1 MLFHL
6 VEEVVIDTTDYAFLE
21 WELLLYLPQL
31 SELSHHLELGEYVL
45 WKIFVKS
52 TSRSRK

>member
-6 VEEVVIDTTDYAFLE
+6 VEEVVIDTTDYALLE

-31 SELSHHLELGEYVL
+31 SELSHHHELG
-45 WKIFVKS
+45 
-52 TSRSRK
+52 